1 MNISF
6 FKIKNQ
12 ITKALKLR
20 QNKKIHKLFKVVK
33 KILRKI
39 YKKLIMKF
47 AAQN

>member
-20 QNKKIHKLFKVVK
+20 QNKKILKLFKVVK